1 MAEISQ
7 ADIERAIKTTCATV
21 LRNEHYFADLD
32 GLAGDGDFGTSLATG
47 FRQIEKEW
55 DEIPKTDIGAML
67 LKISMIVS
75 KHVGGSSGPI
85 WGTGFMKAAM
95 LTRGKGEIAL
105 QDLAQM
111 LGSAIE
117 GIQARGGGSSGPIWG
132 TGFMKAAMLT
142 RGKGEIA
149 LQDLAQM
156 LGSAIEGIQAR
167 GGAQLG
173 DKTLLDALIPVHEK
187 LIAHAAG
194 GNKAAALEECA
205 AAADNA
211 VDETR
216 HLVAH
221 RGRASQVGERSANT
235 PDPGIVAIATI
246 LQDWCKDRGVERT
259 PTAPEVAKATA

>member
-1 MAEISQ
+1 MTEISQ
-7 ADIERAIKTTCATV
+7 SQIERAIQTTCKTV
-21 LRNEHYFADLD
+21 LRNEYYFSDLD

-47 FRQIEKEW
+47 FRQIEAEW
-55 DEIPKTDIGAML
+55 DGIPKTDIGAML

-95 LTRGKGEIAL
+95 LTRGKDAVTLEE
-105 QDLAQM
+105 LA
-111 LGSAIE
+111 G
-117 GIQARGGGSSGPIWG
+117 
-132 TGFMKAAMLT
+132 
-142 RGKGEIA
+142 
-149 LQDLAQM
+149 M

-167 GGAQLG
+167 GGAQRG

-187 LIAHAAG
+187 LLAHAASG
-194 GNKAAALEECA
+194 DTTAALHDA
-205 AAADNA
+205 ATVADAA

-216 HLVAH
+216 SLVAH

-246 LQDWCKDRGVERT
+246 LQDWCKDHGVERT
-259 PTAPEVAKATA
+259 PTAPEVARATA

>member
-95 LTRGKGEIAL
+95 LTRGKSEI
-105 QDLAQM
+105 
-111 LGSAIE
+111 E
-117 GIQARGGGSSGPIWG
+117 
-132 TGFMKAAMLT
+132 
-142 RGKGEIA
+142 

-187 LIAHAAG
+187 LAAHAAG
-194 GNKAAALEECA
+194 GDKAAALKDA
-205 AAADNA
+205 AQAADSA

-246 LQDWCKDRGVERT
+246 LQDWCKDCGVERT

>member
-1 MAEISQ
+1 MSTISQ
-7 ADIERAIKTTCATV
+7 SQIERAIQTTCGTV

-55 DEIPKTDIGAML
+55 EEIPKTDIGAML

-95 LTRGKGEIAL
+95 LTRGKTEITL
-105 QDLAQM
+105 DELA
-111 LGSAIE
+111 A
-117 GIQARGGGSSGPIWG
+117 
-132 TGFMKAAMLT
+132 
-142 RGKGEIA
+142 
-149 LQDLAQM
+149 M

-173 DKTLLDALIPVHEK
+173 DKTLLDALIPVHERLK
-187 LIAHAAG
+187 AG
-194 GNKAAALEECA
+194 GDNAAVLKEAA
-205 AAADNA
+205 AAADRA
-211 VDETR
+211 IDETR
-216 HLVAH
+216 TLVAH

-246 LQDWCKDRGVERT
+246 LQDWCKKFGIERT
-259 PTAPEVAKATA
+259 PVAAELAKATA

>member
-1 MAEISQ
+1 MTDISQ

-55 DEIPKTDIGAML
+55 DEIPKSDIGAML

-95 LTRGKGEIAL
+95 LTRGKTEIAL
-105 QDLAQM
+105 QDLADM

-117 GIQARGGGSSGPIWG
+117 GI
-132 TGFMKAAMLT
+132 M
-142 RGKGEIA
+142 
-149 LQDLAQM
+149 
-156 LGSAIEGIQAR
+156 AR
-167 GGAQLG
+167 GGAKRG

-187 LIAHAAG
+187 LTEHAAG
-194 GNKAAALEECA
+194 GDKAAALKDA
-205 AAADNA
+205 AEVADTA
-211 VDETR
+211 IDETR
-216 HLVAH
+216 ALRAG
-221 RGRASQVGERSANT
+221 RGRASQVGERSIDT

-246 LQDWCKDRGVERT
+246 LQDWCKEYGVERT
-259 PTAPEVAKATA
+259 PVAAELAKATA

>member
-95 LTRGKGEIAL
+95 LTRGKDAVTL
-105 QDLAQM
+105 QELA
-111 LGSAIE
+111 
-117 GIQARGGGSSGPIWG
+117 
-132 TGFMKAAMLT
+132 
-142 RGKGEIA
+142 
-149 LQDLAQM
+149 DM

-167 GGAQLG
+167 GGAKLG

-187 LIAHAAG
+187 LKEHAAG
-194 GNKAAALEECA
+194 GSDLRAALCDA
-205 AAADNA
+205 AQVADEA
-211 VDETR
+211 VDSTR
-216 HLVAH
+216 NLVAH

-246 LQDWCKDRGVERT
+246 LQDWCKACGVERT
-259 PTAPEVAKATA
+259 PIAPEVAKATA

>member
-7 ADIERAIKTTCATV
+7 ADIERAIRTTCGTV
-21 LRNEHYFADLD
+21 LRNEMYFADLD

-95 LTRGKGEIAL
+95 LTRGKESITL
-105 QDLAQM
+105 QELA
-111 LGSAIE
+111 
-117 GIQARGGGSSGPIWG
+117 
-132 TGFMKAAMLT
+132 
-142 RGKGEIA
+142 
-149 LQDLAQM
+149 DM

-167 GGAQLG
+167 GGAKLG
-173 DKTLLDALIPVHEK
+173 DKTLLDALIPVHEQLK
-187 LIAHAAG
+187 SG
-194 GNKAAALEECA
+194 GDKATALKEAA
-205 AAADNA
+205 AAADA
-211 VDETR
+211 AIDETR
-216 HLVAH
+216 TLVAH

-246 LQDWCKDRGVERT
+246 LQDWCKDHGIDRT
-259 PTAPEVAKATA
+259 PTAPEVVKATA

>member
-7 ADIERAIKTTCATV
+7 ADVERAIRTTAATV
-21 LRNEHYFADLD
+21 LKNESYFSDLD

-95 LTRGKGEIAL
+95 LTRGKTAITL
-105 QDLAQM
+105 QELA
-111 LGSAIE
+111 G
-117 GIQARGGGSSGPIWG
+117 
-132 TGFMKAAMLT
+132 
-142 RGKGEIA
+142 
-149 LQDLAQM
+149 M

-167 GGAQLG
+167 GGAKLG
-173 DKTLLDALIPVHEK
+173 DKTLLDALIPVHET
-187 LIAHAAG
+187 LEAAG
-194 GNKAAALEECA
+194 GDKAAALKQA
-205 AAADNA
+205 AEVADKA
-211 VDETR
+211 IDATR
-216 HLVAH
+216 SLRAG
-221 RGRASQVGERSANT
+221 RGRASQVGERSMDT

-246 LQDWCKDRGVERT
+246 LQDWCTEFGIER
-259 PTAPEVAKATA
+259 APQAAELAKATA

>member
-1 MAEISQ
+1 MAEITQ
-7 ADIERAIKTTCATV
+7 ADIERAIRTTCGTV

-85 WGTGFMKAAM
+85 WGTGFMKAAL
-95 LTRGKGEIAL
+95 LTRGKTEIAL
-105 QDLAQM
+105 ADLA
-111 LGSAIE
+111 
-117 GIQARGGGSSGPIWG
+117 
-132 TGFMKAAMLT
+132 
-142 RGKGEIA
+142 
-149 LQDLAQM
+149 DM

-167 GGAQLG
+167 GGAKLG
-173 DKTLLDALIPVHEK
+173 DKTLLDALIPVHERLK
-187 LIAHAAG
+187 AG
-194 GNKAAALEECA
+194 GDNATALKEAA
-205 AAADNA
+205 AAADTA
-211 VDETR
+211 IDETR
-216 HLVAH
+216 TLVAH

-246 LQDWCKDRGVERT
+246 LQDWCKDCGIERT
-259 PTAPEVAKATA
+259 PVAAELAKATA

>member
-7 ADIERAIKTTCATV
+7 AQIERALLTTCGTV

-95 LTRGKGEIAL
+95 LTRGKTAIAI
-105 QDLAQM
+105 QDLA
-111 LGSAIE
+111 
-117 GIQARGGGSSGPIWG
+117 
-132 TGFMKAAMLT
+132 
-142 RGKGEIA
+142 
-149 LQDLAQM
+149 DM

-167 GGAQLG
+167 GGAQRG

-187 LIAHAAG
+187 LTAHAAG
-194 GNKAAALEECA
+194 GDKAAALKD
-205 AAADNA
+205 AADA
-211 VDETR
+211 ADAAIDETR
-216 HLVAH
+216 SLRAG
-221 RGRASQVGERSANT
+221 RGRASQVAARSIDT

-246 LQDWCKDRGVERT
+246 LQDWCKERGVERT
-259 PTAPEVAKATA
+259 PVAAELAKATA

>member
-1 MAEISQ
+1 MTDITQSQ
-7 ADIERAIKTTCATV
+7 IERAIRRTCDTV

-95 LTRGKGEIAL
+95 LTRGKTAITL
-105 QDLAQM
+105 QELA
-111 LGSAIE
+111 
-117 GIQARGGGSSGPIWG
+117 
-132 TGFMKAAMLT
+132 
-142 RGKGEIA
+142 
-149 LQDLAQM
+149 DM

-167 GGAQLG
+167 GGAKLG

-187 LIAHAAG
+187 LKEHAASEG
-194 GNKAAALEECA
+194 ELGTALCDAAAC
-205 AAADNA
+205 ADNA
-211 VDETR
+211 VDDTR
-216 HLVAH
+216 NLVAH

-246 LQDWCKDRGVERT
+246 LQDWCGEFGIER
-259 PTAPEVAKATA
+259 APVAAELAKATA